1 MIHTISKIRVRY
13 AETDRMDVVYHSNY
27 FVWFETAR
35 IMMLDQI
42 GSPYKAIETN
52 GHFIPVLEAKAS
64 YLSPARFDDRLDV
77 HIYMRKKPLVRFYFE
92 YEVKRSKELLVK
104 GSTTHGFMD
113 KNGRGMRP
121 PNDFIQ
127 KINAAW
133 DTNA

>member
-77 HIYMRKKPLVRFYFE
+77 HIYMRKKPLVRFYFWT
-92 YEVKRSKELLVK
+92 VTLLDLFLVTQVTLFK
-104 GSTTHGFMD
+104 QIKYNNTKLTIFGLHKT
-113 KNGRGMRP
+113 P
-121 PNDFIQ
+121 P
-127 KINAAW
+127 
-133 DTNA
+133 

>member
-1 MIHTISKIRVRY
+1 MIHTVSKIRVRY

-42 GSPYKAIETN
+42 GSPYKAMETK
-52 GHFIPVLEAKAS
+52 GYFIPVLEAKAS

-77 HIYMRKKPLVRFYFE
+77 HIYMLKKPLVRFYFE
-92 YEVKRSKELLVK
+92 YEVKRSKELLVE
-104 GSTTHGFMD
+104 GSTTHGFMN
-113 KNGRGMRP
+113 KNGKGVRP

-133 DTNA
+133 DKNT

>member
-1 MIHTISKIRVRY
+1 MIHTVSKIRVRY

-42 GSPYKAIETN
+42 GSPYKAMETK
-52 GHFIPVLEAKAS
+52 GYFIPVLEAKAS

-92 YEVKRSKELLVK
+92 YEVKRSKELLVE

-113 KNGRGMRP
+113 KYGKGMRP
-121 PNDFIQ
+121 PNDFMQ

-133 DTNA
+133 DKNA

>member
-1 MIHTISKIRVRY
+1 
-13 AETDRMDVVYHSNY
+13 MDVVYHSNY

-42 GSPYKAIETN
+42 GSPYKAMETK
-52 GHFIPVLEAKAS
+52 GYFIPVLEAKAS

-77 HIYMRKKPLVRFYFE
+77 HIYMRKRPLVRFYFE
-92 YEVKRSKELLVK
+92 YEVKRSKELLVE

-113 KNGRGMRP
+113 KNGKGMRP

-133 DTNA
+133 DKNA

>member
-35 IMMLDQI
+35 ILLLDQI
-42 GSPYKAIETN
+42 GSPYKTLETN
-52 GHFIPVLEAKAS
+52 GLFIPVLEAKAS

-77 HIYMRKKPLVRFYFE
+77 HIYMRKKPLVKFYFE
-92 YEVKRSKELLVK
+92 YEVKRAKKLLVK

-113 KNGRGMRP
+113 KNGKGMRP